1 MVPRLCCDSAINTL
15 KQKLHDLPANSLCCN
30 LLLQRCS
37 CLPSSATCRPCL
49 VGLRGWS
56 KTSTSRATRRT
67 FRPTHNANRIEIDSQ
82 FVDVSKI
89 AGADRVRVQSDAAR
103 IDDPGEPGRLIDN
116 DLHCSSARKRTTE

>member
-1 MVPRLCCDSAINTL
+1 M
-15 KQKLHDLPANSLCCN
+15 
-30 LLLQRCS
+30 
-37 CLPSSATCRPCL
+37 PSFAQE
-49 VGLRGWS
+49 S
-56 KTSTSRATRRT
+56 KTPTTEQPKPPAPGSDLKEGGAAATAPELGTNGARD
-67 FRPTHNANRIEIDSQ
+67 NGNRIEIDSQ